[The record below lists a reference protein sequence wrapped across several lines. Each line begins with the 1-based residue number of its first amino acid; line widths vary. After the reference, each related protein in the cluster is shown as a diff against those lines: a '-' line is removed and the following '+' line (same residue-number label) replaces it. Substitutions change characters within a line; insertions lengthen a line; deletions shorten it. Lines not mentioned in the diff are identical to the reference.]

1 MMAVS
6 GSSGRSTGNEDG
18 SWKRDVAIVAGPLL
32 LGVAALLV
40 FLVGP
45 RISGSDAPAEI
56 DTFYSD
62 GGSNLMLVAE
72 PLALVGMFA
81 FLWLVGRVS
90 VSVATRDENGSRA
103 AVAFAGGIAFAILA
117 GASLVVHTTVAGTAA
132 FSNSFEAE
140 PNTAMLFS
148 HLGYVLMAAAMIG
161 AATMAFA
168 TVGALQTTGNRGLV
182 KATYVVGV
190 LGLIANLFVYLPL
203 VLFLIWAGV
212 VAHKLAEPSPLHL
225 DP

>member
-1 MMAVS
+1 MAVS
-6 GSSGRSTGNEDG
+6 GSSGRSAVNEAG
-18 SWKRDVAIVAGPLL
+18 SWKRGVAIVAGPLL
-32 LGVAALLV
+32 LGVAASLV

-45 RISGSDAPAEI
+45 SISGSDAPAEI

-62 GGSNLMLVAE
+62 GGSNLMLAAE

-81 FLWLVGRVS
+81 FLWLVGRVR
-90 VSVATRDENGSRA
+90 VSVATRDENGSHA

-140 PNTAMLFS
+140 SNTAMLFS

-168 TVGALQTTGNRGLV
+168 TVGALQTTGHRGLV

-190 LGLIANLFVYLPL
+190 LGLIANLFVYPPL